1 MFFDPRTTSHGHR
14 PKKDI
19 REVMN
24 VRMGEKD
31 KSIPPKWA
39 IVHEPTGHFMPQSKN
54 YNGNGSSFWDH
65 RLGQANE
72 VRLFKSERAAK
83 IALSAW
89 LLGKHIPEWDDGF
102 CYVGSI
108 EDVPERKREE
118 MKVVQMDLTP
128 RYK

>member
-1 MFFDPRTTSHGHR
+1 MNFNPLKNRKPVH
-14 PKKDI
+14 
-19 REVMN
+19 EVMN
-24 VRMGEKD
+24 VRINSD
-31 KSIPPKWA
+31 KSLAPKWA
-39 IVHEPTGHFMPQSKN
+39 IVHKPTGHFMPEPTG
-54 YNGNGSSFWDH
+54 YNKNGSSFWNH
-65 RLGQANE
+65 LLGQANE

-102 CYVGSI
+102 CYVGDI
-108 EDVPERKREE
+108 REVPERKREE

>member
-1 MFFDPRTTSHGHR
+1 MFNANSFTSHKNR

-24 VRMGEKD
+24 VRLTKD
-31 KSIPPKWA
+31 KDIPPKWA
-39 IVHEPTGHFMPQSKN
+39 IVHVPTGHFMPQSKN

-72 VRLFKSERAAK
+72 VRLFKGERAAK

-89 LLGKHIPEWDDGF
+89 LLGEHIPEWDDGF
-102 CYVGSI
+102 CYVG
-108 EDVPERKREE
+108 EVRTVPERKREE

>member
-1 MFFDPRTTSHGHR
+1 MFNANSFTSHAHR

-24 VRMGEKD
+24 VRMNKD
-31 KSIPPKWA
+31 KDIPPKWA
-39 IVHEPTGHFMPQSKN
+39 IVHLPTGHFMPQPIG
-54 YNGNGSSFWDH
+54 YNGNGFSFWDH

-102 CYVGSI
+102 CYVGDV
-108 EDVPERKREE
+108 ETVPERKREE